1 MPDILHL
8 KPEEIDTVEKRAKYS
23 VCVVGCGQ
31 IGALYSVMFAEA
43 GFKVTCADSD
53 QNLLINLTRGR
64 MGFSERELEA
74 KLRSFIRAGT
84 IKATGYLKNTVAQ
97 SNVIILTNS
106 PKIDEKSRVDFSGV
120 ESDCKQIG
128 SALQLGT
135 LLLYAGMS
143 SFGFT
148 EGVVEEIVEDAS
160 GLKAGQDF
168 GLAYVHSKLRNAASQ
183 EFIVAAKDKASLA
196 VASLILSAATKNE
209 VTQTMNVKAAEAA
222 TLFESARRDVSKALA
237 NEFAIL
243 CEKAG
248 VDIFE
253 ALKLMNLGLLE
264 PEYTPTINENSEKMG
279 VPLLLENAENFEVKL
294 RLPMLAVQVNCDVLR
309 HAVNLTQSVLR
320 DCGKTLRRAR
330 VAVLGATG
338 KDTSGEMFVK
348 MLEGK
353 GARINLYD
361 PYSVKSEESNPLVV
375 LKKSLV
381 EAVESCDC
389 VVVLS
394 VEDQF
399 KRLSLKSLRAVMK
412 TPSAIVDLAG
422 LFERGRAESEGFLYR
437 GLGRG
442 VERV

>member
-1 MPDILHL
+1 MPDALHL

-31 IGALYSVMFAEA
+31 IGALYSGMFADA
-43 GFKVTCADSD
+43 GFKVTCAESD
-53 QNLLINLTRGR
+53 QNLLNNLTRGR
-64 MGFSERELEA
+64 KGFSERELEA

-84 IKATGYLKNTVAQ
+84 INVSGDLKSTVVH

-106 PKIDEKSRVDFSGV
+106 PKIDEKNRVDFSGV

-128 SALQLGT
+128 SALQRGT
-135 LLLYAGMS
+135 LLLYVGMS

-148 EGVVEEIVEDAS
+148 EGVVKEVVEGAS

-168 GLAYVHSKLRNAASQ
+168 GLAYVHSKIRTSQ
-183 EFIVAAKDKASLA
+183 EFIVAAKDKVSLA
-196 VASLILSAATKNE
+196 VASLILSTATKSE
-209 VTQTMNVKAAEAA
+209 IRQTMNVKAAEVA

-243 CEKAG
+243 CEKAD

-264 PEYTPTINENSEKMG
+264 SEYAPTINENSEKMG
-279 VPLLLENAENFEVKL
+279 VPLLLENAENLEVKL

-330 VAVLGATG
+330 IAVLGATG
-338 KDTSGEMFVK
+338 TGTSGEMFVK

-389 VVVLS
+389 IVVLS

-399 KRLSLKSLRAVMK
+399 KRLNLKSLRAVMK

-442 VERV
+442 VER